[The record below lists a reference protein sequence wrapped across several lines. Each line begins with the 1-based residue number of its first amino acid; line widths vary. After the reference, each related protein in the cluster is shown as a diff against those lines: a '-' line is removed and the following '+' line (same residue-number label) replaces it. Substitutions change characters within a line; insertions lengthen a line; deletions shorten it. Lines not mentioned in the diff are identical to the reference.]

1 MGRTTSTS
9 GGRAARA
16 ARAAT
21 VAAALVV
28 CLAPAASAGTVRL
41 GAVEEIVGRPYQKLI
56 EEVAGRHNLDSELFA
71 ALVEV
76 ESARNPKAVSPK
88 GARGLGQLMPQT
100 AKRFGVLDVHD
111 PEDNLEG
118 AAQYLAWLIDRY
130 KGDLHLALAAY
141 NAGEGAVDKYNDVP
155 DYPETQDFVRKV
167 LRRAG
172 LSYNARH
179 HRTGEAEPPRCI
191 RMKDGKI
198 LLTNVP

>member
-1 MGRTTSTS
+1 
-9 GGRAARA
+9 
-16 ARAAT
+16 
-21 VAAALVV
+21 
-28 CLAPAASAGTVRL
+28 
-41 GAVEEIVGRPYQKLI
+41 
-56 EEVAGRHNLDSELFA
+56 
-71 ALVEV
+71 
-76 ESARNPKAVSPK
+76 
-88 GARGLGQLMPQT
+88 
-100 AKRFGVLDVHD
+100 
-111 PEDNLEG
+111 NLEG